1 MRWLRRAIAV
11 ALAAGLLGFVSEG
24 ADGPP
29 DPAFGRPEVTTTVAP
44 PTTSPPAP
52 PATAPGG

>member
-29 DPAFGRPEVTTTVAP
+29 DPAFGRPEVTTTIVAP
-44 PTTSPPAP
+44 ATPTTAP
-52 PATAPGG
+52 PG